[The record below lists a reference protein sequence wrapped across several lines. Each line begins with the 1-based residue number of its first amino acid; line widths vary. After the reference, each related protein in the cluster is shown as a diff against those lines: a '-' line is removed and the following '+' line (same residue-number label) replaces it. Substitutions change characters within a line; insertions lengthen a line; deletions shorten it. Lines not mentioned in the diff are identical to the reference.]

1 MICMKTPPHYV
12 LTGGPCAGK
21 TTVSLEIKK
30 RGYSVLEES
39 ARAVIDE
46 MLGEGKTLDAIRS
59 DEGAFQKAVLRR
71 KVVLEAN
78 IPQDQVIFLDRAIPD
93 SIAYYRENKVPED
106 EELWSACRAARYA
119 KVFLLELLP
128 PVADN
133 ARNESPELAARLQ
146 ATLDRGYRELGYE
159 PVRVPV
165 MPVKERTDFILANL

>member
-1 MICMKTPPHYV
+1 MKTPPHYV

-21 TTVSLEIKK
+21 TTLILELKK

-46 MLGEGKTLDAIRS
+46 MLSEGKTLETIRS

-71 KVVLEAN
+71 KVDLEAN
-78 IPQDQVIFLDRAIPD
+78 IPQDGIIFLDRAIPD
-93 SIAYYRENKVPED
+93 SIAYYRENQVPED
-106 EELWSACRAARYA
+106 EELWNACRAARYA
-119 KVFLLELLP
+119 KVFLLDLLP
-128 PVADN
+128 PVPDGV
-133 ARNESPELAARLQ
+133 RNESPELAARLQ
-146 ATLDRGYRELGYE
+146 GALDRGYHELGYE